1 VGFARLEVGSAP
13 APKEAVPSPGAEMVV
28 EIGDLRVRVGPRF
41 DPALLREVIAALR
54 AASVTG

>member
-1 VGFARLEVGSAP
+1 VGFARLEVGSTP
-13 APKEAVPSPGAEMVV
+13 APKEAAASPGDAMVV
-28 EIGDLRVRVGPRF
+28 EIGDLRVRIAAGF